1 MTSVILMPEK
11 LYTTGE
17 VAKIFGVSYVA
28 VKKWAYSGKIKYIKT
43 PGGKYRYPESEI
55 KRLLGEQ
62 MPKGRVAVYVR
73 VSSADQREDLE
84 RQKQRLIEYAE
95 SKGYRDVIV
104 LEDIASGLNENR
116 EGLARLFELV
126 AQKQIEAVFTTYRD
140 RLTRFGFRYL
150 EAFFSSYGCKI
161 ETMDTE
167 EFKEPQQ
174 ELVEDLIAIVTSFT
188 GRIYGARSHKRR
200 KIVEAVEGAIRDR

>member
-1 MTSVILMPEK
+1 MPEK
-11 LYTTGE
+11 FYTTGE

-62 MPKGRVAVYVR
+62 MPKGRVAVYAR
-73 VSSADQREDLE
+73 VSSADQKEDLE
-84 RQKQRLIEYAE
+84 RQKQRLIEYAR
-95 SKGYRDVIV
+95 SRGYQDIIV

-116 EGLARLFELV
+116 KGLTKLFELV
-126 AQKQIEAVFTTYRD
+126 SQNQIEAVFITYRD

-150 EAFFSSYGCKI
+150 EAFFSSHGCRI
-161 ETMDTE
+161 ETIDAE
-167 EFKEPQQ
+167 ELKEPQQ
-174 ELVEDLIAIVTSFT
+174 ELVEDLIAIVASFA

-200 KIVEAVEGAIRDR
+200 RIVEAVEGAIRDC

>member
-1 MTSVILMPEK
+1 MPEK

-62 MPKGRVAVYVR
+62 VPKGRVAVYAR
-73 VSSADQREDLE
+73 VSSADQKEDLE
-84 RQKQRLIEYAE
+84 RQKQRLIEYAR
-95 SKGYRDVIV
+95 SRGYQDIIV

-116 EGLARLFELV
+116 KGLTKLFELV
-126 AQKQIEAVFTTYRD
+126 SQNQIEAVFITYRD

-150 EAFFSSYGCKI
+150 EAFFSSHGCRI
-161 ETMDTE
+161 ETIDAE
-167 EFKEPQQ
+167 ELKEPQQ
-174 ELVEDLIAIVTSFT
+174 ELVEDLIAIVASFA
-188 GRIYGARSHKRR
+188 GRIYGARSHK
-200 KIVEAVEGAIRDR
+200 KHKVVEAVEIAIRDC

>member
-1 MTSVILMPEK
+1 MSEK

-43 PGGKYRYPESEI
+43 PGGKYRYPESEV

-62 MPKGRVAVYVR
+62 VPKGRVAVYAR
-73 VSSADQREDLE
+73 VSSADQRGDLE
-84 RQKQRLIEYAE
+84 GQKQRLIEYAKG
-95 SKGYRDVIV
+95 KGYQDIVVIEDV
-104 LEDIASGLNENR
+104 ASGLNEDR
-116 EGLARLFELV
+116 SGLAKLFELV
-126 AQKQIEAVFTTYRD
+126 AQRQIEAVFVTCRD

-150 EAFFSSYGCKI
+150 EAFFSSHGCRI
-161 ETMDTE
+161 ETIDAE
-167 EFKEPQQ
+167 ELKEPQR
-174 ELVEDLIAIVTSFT
+174 ELVEDLIATVASFA

-200 KIVEAVEGAIRDR
+200 KLVEAVEIAIRDC